1 MIDPYQVLGVSRS
14 ATDDEIKKAYRKLSR
29 KYHPDANVNN
39 PNAAQAEAKFKEVQ
53 QAYEQIVRE
62 REGGGKSGYGYSYE
76 NSGYTYQ
83 GTGEDAVRMQA
94 AANYINNRYYREALN
109 VLAQVS
115 NHDGRWYFFSALAN
129 AGLGNNVLAKEQAR
143 QALNME
149 PDNWEYQNL
158 VNRLEGLGSWYS
170 DMGGMYGH
178 TMNLDQNYCC
188 KVCMAYAACN
198 LCCGGGMMPVFCC

>member
-1 MIDPYQVLGVSRS
+1 MIDPYQVLGVERS

-29 KYHPDANVNN
+29 KYHPDANINN
-39 PNAAQAEAKFKEVQ
+39 PNAAQAEMKFKEVQ

-62 REGGGKSGYGYSYE
+62 REGGGRGGYGYSYE
-76 NSGYTYQ
+76 NRGYSYQ
-83 GTGEDAVRMQA
+83 GTGDDAVKMQA

-109 VLAQVS
+109 VLSQVAV
-115 NHDGRWYFFSALAN
+115 HDGRWYFFSALAN

-143 QALNME
+143 QALSLE

-170 DMGGMYGH
+170 DMGSMYGH
-178 TMNLDQNYCC
+178 TMQMDQSCC
-188 KVCMAYAACN
+188 SRLCLAYTLCNCCCMGGSMPI
-198 LCCGGGMMPVFCC
+198 CCF